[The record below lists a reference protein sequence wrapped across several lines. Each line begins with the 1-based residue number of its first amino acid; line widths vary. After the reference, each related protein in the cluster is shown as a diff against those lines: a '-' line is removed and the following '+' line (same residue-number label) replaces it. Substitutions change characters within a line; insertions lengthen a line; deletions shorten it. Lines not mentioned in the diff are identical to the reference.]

1 MESVYAK
8 SNNSLVND
16 SDLIVFLLN
25 RLEQLAD
32 QAEPLYKKAQKGKVN
47 DRKQLLYLYGEVQII
62 GELFDMFDGS
72 LTAGQKENLEKVKI
86 RFPRATKEDDNT
98 FLEGLAPA
106 IVDENL
112 KILEK
117 QAGQLIKQTEELSR
131 GNESVKAKL
140 IRSALEVSKRYYL
153 LDFFELT
160 EIQDERKTLIA
171 EKINNI
177 PYMGMSINTEN
188 IFRLLANEAEPFSE
202 KKKDEDIDEYIE
214 NPAVDEFIDQ
224 YELLMN
230 EMVPLMQKMMEG
242 GSEAQQDYLAMT
254 NEIQA
259 LYENAST
266 LLEQI
271 TPRQAARIQRIIER
285 VTADIN
291 NLSRMDIT
299 DSKDNSTNEKEEI
312 VSECSIILNQYE
324 SWVDRFINL
333 YPKVKEGDLHA
344 IEEMNGMTEELQAI
358 TDIMSDCSSGYSK
371 EEIDRIQQMADK
383 LSKLLSPDK

>member
-140 IRSALEVSKRYYL
+140 IRSALDVSKRY
-153 LDFFELT
+153 
-160 EIQDERKTLIA
+160 
-171 EKINNI
+171 
-177 PYMGMSINTEN
+177 
-188 IFRLLANEAEPFSE
+188 
-202 KKKDEDIDEYIE
+202 
-214 NPAVDEFIDQ
+214 
-224 YELLMN
+224 
-230 EMVPLMQKMMEG
+230 
-242 GSEAQQDYLAMT
+242 
-254 NEIQA
+254 
-259 LYENAST
+259 
-266 LLEQI
+266 
-271 TPRQAARIQRIIER
+271 
-285 VTADIN
+285 
-291 NLSRMDIT
+291 
-299 DSKDNSTNEKEEI
+299 
-312 VSECSIILNQYE
+312 
-324 SWVDRFINL
+324 
-333 YPKVKEGDLHA
+333 
-344 IEEMNGMTEELQAI
+344 
-358 TDIMSDCSSGYSK
+358 
-371 EEIDRIQQMADK
+371 
-383 LSKLLSPDK
+383 